1 MLFII
6 LRLTSHISSRKF
18 HREGRRA
25 GRRAPAPTVSTGGR
39 AHAVAPYNRLSNCV
53 PEYSRGT
60 TSRRRSVLLT
70 RVYPRRAG
78 GIGRPRYTAPTI
90 SVARALLPAAS
101 ASRTDDSSR
110 FSIIAGQIFDS
121 SNFATRWHGGK
132 MRERT
137 RALPLPLTVWL
148 REKTLVKKLN
158 ID

>member
-6 LRLTSHISSRKF
+6 LRLTSHISLRKF

-70 RVYPRRAG
+70 RVYPRRVE
-78 GIGRPRYTAPTI
+78 GIGEAALYHADNKCSACSAPDRFR
-90 SVARALLPAAS
+90 VARGRLVSFFEIVA
-101 ASRTDDSSR
+101 R
-110 FSIIAGQIFDS
+110 QIFDS
-121 SNFATRWHGGK
+121 SNFATLL
-132 MRERT
+132 T
-137 RALPLPLTVWL
+137 RRKNMGTHARVTVTSHSFVK
-148 REKTLVKKLN
+148 EKN
-158 ID
+158 FG